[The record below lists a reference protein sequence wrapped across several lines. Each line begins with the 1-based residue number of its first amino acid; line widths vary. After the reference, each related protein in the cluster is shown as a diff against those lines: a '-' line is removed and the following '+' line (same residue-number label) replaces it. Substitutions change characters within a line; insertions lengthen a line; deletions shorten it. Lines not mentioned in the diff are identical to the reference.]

1 MMLHNRRVWRF
12 ARWPA
17 LAAVAFI
24 LLAWM
29 ASTYHPSS
37 AVFDRWGVES
47 FGGLIVIRIWE
58 PSGPFYQTSQDAV
71 KEALRR
77 PGLEWP
83 VLSLG
88 RFGSGYACVPYWLLF
103 IPAAVMA
110 IVAFWKAGRS
120 YPRGCC
126 GNCGYNLIGSPSGR
140 CPECGAKG
148 TIVGLGGL
156 RP

>member
-1 MMLHNRRVWRF
+1 MMLHNRGLWRF

-17 LAAVAFI
+17 LGVASII

-29 ASTYHPSS
+29 ASTYRPFSV
-37 AVFDRWGVES
+37 VFDRWGIES

-88 RFGSGYACVPYWLLF
+88 RFGSGYVCVPFWLLF

-110 IVAFWKAGRS
+110 VVAFWRAGRS

-126 GNCGYNLIGSPSGR
+126 MNCGYNLAGSPSGR
-140 CPECGAKG
+140 CPECGAG
-148 TIVGLGGL
+148 GASVGVGG
-156 RP
+156 